1 MPKQKTAVITG
12 VTGQDGAY
20 LAKFLLEKGYK
31 IYGTYRR
38 LSTPNFWRLQSLG
51 IQEQVELIPF
61 DLLDQSS
68 ISGLFKKAKPDEFY
82 NLAAQSFVGASFD
95 QPIGA
100 GEITGLGTTR
110 IIDTLST
117 FSPHTKF
124 YQASSSE
131 MYGKVREIPQTE
143 TTPFYPRSPYAAA
156 KVYAHWITVNYR
168 EAYKVFACC
177 GILFNHES
185 EMRGLE
191 FVTRKITN
199 AVARIKLGLQDK
211 IVLGNIESKRDWGY
225 AVDYVKAM
233 WKIMQQNKP
242 DDYVIATGET
252 HSVREFARLAF
263 EEVDLNYDDY
273 IVTDKVFMRPAEVDI
288 LIGDPSKAKEQL
300 KWEPR
305 VSFNELIKIMVKAD
319 LQNWK
324 KIMDGKV
331 IPWDAMHYYDTE
343 KPLSLHYKAD
353 R

>member
-1 MPKQKTAVITG
+1 LAKQKTAVITG

-20 LAKFLLEKGYK
+20 LAKFLIEKGYK
-31 IYGTYRR
+31 IFGTYRR

-68 ISGLFKKAKPDEFY
+68 VSALFTKTKPDEFY

-117 FSPHTKF
+117 LSPHTKF

-131 MYGKVREIPQTE
+131 MYGKVQEIPQTE
-143 TTPFYPRSPYAAA
+143 KTPFYPRSPYAAA

-168 EAYKVFACC
+168 EAYDIFACC

-185 EMRGLE
+185 EMRGME

-211 IVLGNIESKRDWGY
+211 LVLGNLESKRDWGY

-233 WKIMQQNKP
+233 WKILQQEKP
-242 DDYVIATGET
+242 DDYVVATGET

-263 EEVDLNYDDY
+263 EEVDLNYEDY
-273 IVTDKVFMRPAEVDI
+273 VVTDKVFIRPAEVDI
-288 LIGDPSKAKEQL
+288 LIGDPTKAKARLQW
-300 KWEPR
+300 KPT
-305 VSFNELIKIMVKAD
+305 VSFEELIKIMVKSD
-319 LQNWK
+319 IENWK
-324 KIMDGKV
+324 KILDGKL

-343 KPLSLHYKAD
+343 KPLSLHYEAD